1 MVLACRFWAKLFT
14 SVVYSRN
21 DYPQIACLG
30 TPWISHGLSGSD
42 KRQSRQPKP
51 GNSRDKAMT
60 REDVRKRA
68 TVNDCL
74 PRLGGPG
81 TLVLR
86 RFLLGLGGVR
96 LGELRI
102 GLLLLRLER
111 GDISRLI
118 LSRFDIGIQ

>member
-1 MVLACRFWAKLFT
+1 MAYRKL
-14 SVVYSRN
+14 
-21 DYPQIACLG
+21 
-30 TPWISHGLSGSD
+30 D
-42 KRQSRQPKP
+42 KCQSRQPKP

-60 REDVRKRA
+60 HEGVRKRA

-96 LGELRI
+96 LGI
-102 GLLLLRLER
+102 GGLLIGLHQLLDLLLLFVGQRAALF
-111 GDISRLI
+111 G
-118 LSRFDIGIQ
+118 IG

>member
-1 MVLACRFWAKLFT
+1 MVLACLFWANLSP
-14 SVVYSRN
+14 SVVHSRD

-68 TVNDCL
+68 TVNDCS
-74 PRLGGPG
+74 PRLGSPG

-86 RFLLGLGGVR
+86 RLLLGLGGVR
-96 LGELRI
+96 LGI
-102 GLLLLRLER
+102 GGLLIGLHQLLDLLLLLVGQRAAL
-111 GDISRLI
+111 
-118 LSRFDIGIQ
+118 FCIG

>member
-1 MVLACRFWAKLFT
+1 MVLACRFWAKLSP
-14 SVVYSRN
+14 SVVHSRN
-21 DYPQIACLG
+21 DYPQIACLDI
-30 TPWISHGLSGSD
+30 PWISHGLSGSD

-96 LGELRI
+96 LGI
-102 GLLLLRLER
+102 GGLLIGLHQLLDLLLLLVGQRAALF
-111 GDISRLI
+111 G
-118 LSRFDIGIQ
+118 IG

>member
-14 SVVYSRN
+14 NSLFGHTL
-21 DYPQIACLG
+21 DQ
-30 TPWISHGLSGSD
+30 PWPIEKLD

-60 REDVRKRA
+60 HEGVRKRT

-96 LGELRI
+96 LGI
-102 GLLLLRLER
+102 GGLLIGLHQLLDLLLLFVGQRAALF
-111 GDISRLI
+111 G
-118 LSRFDIGIQ
+118 IG

>member
-1 MVLACRFWAKLFT
+1 MVLACRFWVKLSP
-14 SVVYSRN
+14 SVVHSRN
-21 DYPQIACLG
+21 DYPQIACLDI
-30 TPWISHGLSGSD
+30 PWISHGLSGSD

-96 LGELRI
+96 LGI
-102 GLLLLRLER
+102 GGLLIGLHQLLDLLLLLVGQRAALF
-111 GDISRLI
+111 G
-118 LSRFDIGIQ
+118 IG

>member
-1 MVLACRFWAKLFT
+1 MAYRKL
-14 SVVYSRN
+14 
-21 DYPQIACLG
+21 
-30 TPWISHGLSGSD
+30 D
-42 KRQSRQPKP
+42 KCQSRQPKP

-96 LGELRI
+96 LGI
-102 GLLLLRLER
+102 GGLLIGLHQLLDLLLLLVGQRAALF
-111 GDISRLI
+111 G
-118 LSRFDIGIQ
+118 IG